1 MIDEKFLVAAV
12 NIKRKYIIV
21 TSDINKYHD
30 RAKQTVDK
38 LNSTLADI
46 ENIKLKMKEDA
57 KNKKLNSTEVLESMI
72 KIITEIE
79 DDGKSLEKY
88 IDPLNK
94 EIEKLAVE
102 EQELYRIICE
112 KHFDL
117 TEEQIIES
125 VKKRLIKENL
135 S

>member
-12 NIKRKYIIV
+12 NIKRKYITV

-46 ENIKLKMKEDA
+46 DNIKLKMKEDA

-102 EQELYRIICE
+102 EQELYRVICE

-125 VKKRLIKENL
+125 VKKRLKKENL